1 MPERMKTHT
10 PQGRRGPAQAGQLL
24 SFVRKEF
31 YHVLR
36 DRKTLLILFGMPV
49 VQVLLFGFVL
59 SNEVKDTRIVVVD
72 QAKDEASR
80 QLIDK
85 IDASRYFTVVRDQVP
100 PSRITDAFRSGD
112 IKAALV
118 IPSGFERK
126 LVREGSNTVQILT
139 DATDINLSNTIE
151 SYLRA
156 IISDYA
162 REARFTGPMPY
173 AIVPE
178 MRMLYNPELRGAPN
192 FVPGVMAMVL
202 MLVCVMMTAVA
213 IVKEKELG
221 TMEVLLVS
229 PMKPALVILA
239 KAIPYL
245 LLSVINLLAILALSV
260 TVLDLPIRGS
270 LPLLLGES
278 TLFITTCLTLGILI
292 SIVTESQQA
301 AMFASLIGMLLPT
314 VILSGFMFPIEDMP
328 VALQVLAN
336 IVPSK
341 WYYTIVKDVM
351 IKGAGFSAI
360 WRETAVLLGMT
371 LFLFVLC
378 LRKFK
383 IRLA

>member
-1 MPERMKTHT
+1 M
-10 PQGRRGPAQAGQLL
+10 AL
-24 SFVRKEF
+24 
-31 YHVLR
+31 
-36 DRKTLLILFGMPV
+36 DRKKIKQPSPESFGAKQLSLFQTFLCNP
-49 VQVLLFGFVL
+49 
-59 SNEVKDTRIVVVD
+59 
-72 QAKDEASR
+72 
-80 QLIDK
+80 
-85 IDASRYFTVVRDQVP
+85 DAERD
-100 PSRITDAFRSGD
+100 
-112 IKAALV
+112 
-118 IPSGFERK
+118 
-126 LVREGSNTVQILT
+126 
-139 DATDINLSNTIE
+139 NLSNTIE

-260 TVLDLPIRGS
+260 TVLDLPIRGN

-301 AMFASLIGMLLPT
+301 AMFASLFGMLLPT